1 MLSSGE
7 QHRSISTLVILGL
20 LGLLAG
26 GVQQAAA
33 QGTRLL
39 RDPDVGPT
47 HIVFVHAN
55 DLWLVGRDGGD
66 ALRLTSGAGAETDPA
81 FSPDGGR
88 SAVTAEQVALAPAAC
103 SMHRSPAVT
112 RTAGLLARPILSY
125 SRARPPATPVGKPFC
140 SRICQ
145 LKFRTSPTMFP
156 CL

>member
-55 DLWLVGRDGGD
+55 DLWLVGRD
-66 ALRLTSGAGAETDPA
+66 
-81 FSPDGGR
+81 PDGGR